1 MPTPEQPAKGGPLWS
16 QALGGHPS
24 CTPTKPA
31 LTPCLAWFFGLLHLL
46 IQLMKLKSA
55 RSSTPAEDGAD
66 YRDQELTARI

>member
-1 MPTPEQPAKGGPLWS
+1 MPTPEQPAKGGPLSS

-55 RSSTPAEDGAD
+55 RSSTPAEDRAD
-66 YRDQELTARI
+66 YRDQELTTRI